1 MVYSQTG
8 KFVLMVNLVAP
19 FLVNYG
25 SRIEAGMASE
35 FRTNMSS
42 NCLLQAGEQ
51 WCILSLWQ
59 LIVSFK

>member
-1 MVYSQTG
+1 
-8 KFVLMVNLVAP
+8 MVNLVAP

-25 SRIEAGMASE
+25 SRIEAGMASD